1 MIFNHVNPAPSSFLK
16 FTSCFYIWNFF
27 QINVNN
33 LKVKVVLSW
42 ESDAPLMKAFR
53 LWVRSD
59 WLWEEAGIRP
69 SLLLHPLRMGW
80 TTPSWWAEYLV
91 TWKLW
96 CGLQAK
102 PRLHVS
108 MNGCVPLV
116 THRVGWRQVGPQQ
129 NNKGGANHGVFM
141 GINLPWW
148 KVSALCHRL
157 SLIFSPLDLQP
168 SPVLTCL
175 GEGLSVIL
183 LNIKQSMWSLQ
194 QLAWQ
199 ILGLSAGY
207 DNYWSQSLMLSWK
220 DGALNSNLLQMSWG
234 IWPLLPNPPPGF
246 QLRRIWLI
254 SIWQVSRKS
263 CRAAV
268 RLWLGTCPSPIPL
281 LGNPLLN

>member
-1 MIFNHVNPAPSSFLK
+1 MIFNHINPAPSSFLK

-116 THRVGWRQVGPQQ
+116 THGW
-129 NNKGGANHGVFM
+129 
-141 GINLPWW
+141 
-148 KVSALCHRL
+148 
-157 SLIFSPLDLQP
+157 
-168 SPVLTCL
+168 
-175 GEGLSVIL
+175 GEGRLDPSRITKEKQTMVSLWASIFHGGRSVPCATGLASSFHHWICSL
-183 LNIKQSMWSLQ
+183 AQSWHAWVKACQWYCWISSSQCGLYNNWLDRFWVC
-194 QLAWQ
+194 QLAMT
-199 ILGLSAGY
+199 II
-207 DNYWSQSLMLSWK
+207 DPK
-220 DGALNSNLLQMSWG
+220 
-234 IWPLLPNPPPGF
+234 
-246 QLRRIWLI
+246 
-254 SIWQVSRKS
+254 V
-263 CRAAV
+263 
-268 RLWLGTCPSPIPL
+268 
-281 LGNPLLN
+281 